1 MSSPQHRRTNP
12 IQGGTKVPEITAYF
26 WILKLLTTAM
36 GEATSDYLV
45 KIINPFVAVPL
56 GGLFFVLALALQL
69 SSVTYVAWRY
79 WLTVVSV
86 AIFGTMCADALHI
99 QFHVPY
105 AVTTPLFAVV
115 LACVFLGWDRSEHT
129 LSIHTI
135 NTRRR
140 ELFYWATV
148 LSTFALGTA
157 AGDLTATTLGL
168 GYLSA
173 GLLFAALIAVIALAY
188 WRFRFNVI
196 ATFWISYVL
205 TRPVGASFADW
216 SDKPHAVGGL
226 ALGDGPVA
234 VWLSL
239 VIVALVLY
247 LQLSKRDVQ
256 RE

>member
-1 MSSPQHRRTNP
+1 MKASQV
-12 IQGGTKVPEITAYF
+12 GTKVPEITAYF

-45 KIINPFVAVPL
+45 NRINPFAAVAL
-56 GGLFFVLALALQL
+56 GGLFFLVSLTVQL
-69 SSVTYVAWRY
+69 TATTYVAWRY

-86 AIFGTMCADALHI
+86 AIFGTMCADVLHVH
-99 QFHVPY
+99 FGVPY
-105 AVTTPLFAVV
+105 SVTTPFFAVV
-115 LACVFLGWDRSEHT
+115 LACVFFAWDRSEHT
-129 LSIHTI
+129 LSIHAI

-157 AGDLTATTLGL
+157 AGDLAATTLGL

-173 GLLFAALIAVIALAY
+173 GLLFAALIAVVALAY
-188 WRFRFNVI
+188 WRFRLNAI
-196 ATFWISYVL
+196 TTFWTAYVL

-234 VWLSL
+234 LWLSL
-239 VIVALVLY
+239 VIVVLVLY
-247 LQLSKRDVQ
+247 LQFTRVDVQ
-256 RE
+256 HE